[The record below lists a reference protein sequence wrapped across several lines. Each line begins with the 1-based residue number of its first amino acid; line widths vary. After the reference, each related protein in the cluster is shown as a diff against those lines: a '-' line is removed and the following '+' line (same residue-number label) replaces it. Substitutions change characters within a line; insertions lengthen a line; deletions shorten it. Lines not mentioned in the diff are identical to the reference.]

1 MSKPLRMT
9 LYDLALSERRF
20 SLSGPG
26 RRFIYVERG
35 RLVADGEAYGADAG
49 FFATETTTIEGEGLA
64 WIYEVAP
71 LDAGLMQDGAL
82 SLVVSRHA
90 QPPTDAP
97 RLMRADRIESPSGAA
112 TPRHGHRGPGLRRLI
127 YGRLMAEIGED
138 LDRIDPGHAWFET
151 GRDPVVGTN
160 ISAGPSAFVRV
171 MVLPPDLAG
180 GKSSFVPVSPEDARK
195 PRSVTNRLFDEVML
209 DF

>member
-1 MSKPLRMT
+1 MSKSLRIT
-9 LYDLALSERRF
+9 LYDLTLSGSRFALSG
-20 SLSGPG
+20 SG
-26 RRFIYVERG
+26 RRFIYVARG
-35 RLVADGEAYGADAG
+35 RLLADGEIYEADAG
-49 FFATETTTIEGEGLA
+49 FFAAKTTTIEGEGLA

-71 LDAGLMQDGAL
+71 LDAGIMQDSAL
-82 SLVVSRHA
+82 SLVMSRHA

-97 RLMRADRIESPSGAA
+97 RLMRADWIESPSGAA
-112 TPRHGHRGPGLRRLI
+112 TPRHGHRGPGLRRLV
-127 YGRLMAEIGED
+127 YGCLMAEIGED

-151 GRDPVVGTN
+151 GHDPVVGTN
-160 ISAGPSAFVRV
+160 ISDGPSAFVRV

-180 GKSSFVPVSPEDARK
+180 GKSSFMPVSPEDARK

>member
-1 MSKPLRMT
+1 MSKSLRMT
-9 LYDLALSERRF
+9 LYDFALSGRRF

-26 RRFIYVERG
+26 RRFIYVAQG
-35 RLVADGEAYGADAG
+35 RLLADGETYEVDDG
-49 FFATETTTIEGEGLA
+49 FFAAETTTIEGEGLA

-71 LDAGLMQDGAL
+71 LNAGLLQDGAL
-82 SLVVSRHA
+82 SLVMSRHA

-97 RLMRADRIESPSGAA
+97 RLMRADRIESPSGVA
-112 TPRHGHRGPGLRRLI
+112 TPRHGHRGPGLRRLV

-138 LDRIDPGHAWFET
+138 FDRIDPGRAWFET
-151 GRDPVVGTN
+151 GHDPVVGTN
-160 ISAGPSAFVRV
+160 ISGGSSAFVRV
-171 MVLPPDLAG
+171 MVLPPDLTG